1 MKKIVHR
8 SVIPI
13 YAAAAVWLVASL
25 LLPMYA
31 WIHYIIYAALAVGAY
46 FLAQKFFPGT
56 VEEVELPE
64 APPDTGNKEVDQL
77 ILSGREQLK
86 EMRRLGDAIRKQS
99 VTAKVDQLEVTTKK
113 IFSALE
119 EDPVRL
125 GSTRKF
131 LNYYL
136 PTTVNLLRRY
146 QALERQ
152 NVSGKNIT
160 ETMEK
165 IEGMLETVSLAYER
179 QLDNLYAADAMD
191 ITADIQVMQQMMAAE
206 GLLQNDT
213 NELL

>member
-1 MKKIVHR
+1 MKKIVRR

-13 YAAAAVWLVASL
+13 YAAAAVWLIASL
-25 LLPMYA
+25 LLPMYRML
-31 WIHYIIYAALAVGAY
+31 HYIIYALLAVGVY
-46 FLAQKFFPGT
+46 LVAQKFFPGT

-64 APPDTGNKEVDQL
+64 APPDSGDKEVDAL
-77 ILSGREQLK
+77 ILNGRAQLK

-99 VTAKVDQLEVTTKK
+99 VTEKVDRLEATTKK

-119 EDPVRL
+119 EDTARL

-152 NVSGKNIT
+152 NASGQNIS

-165 IEGMLETVSLAYER
+165 IEKMLETVSLAYEK

-191 ITADIQVMQQMMAAE
+191 ITADIQVMEQMMAAE
-206 GLLQNDT
+206 GLLQNET